1 MSKKALHQMSNGS
14 IQHPE
19 RLLRQDETV
28 SPMSELAEQALFA
41 NSESK
46 VGSDDKIDAMM
57 NPRNAEKGNKAR
69 ETQHSL
75 TK

>member
-1 MSKKALHQMSNGS
+1 
-14 IQHPE
+14 
-19 RLLRQDETV
+19 
-28 SPMSELAEQALFA
+28 MSELAEQALFA